1 MNKMLLSLPTAVSA
15 ALILAVVPARG
26 QVPTFQEVTGHQF
39 GERATQHF
47 QMVDYLERLADASPR
62 VEVWVQGRSWEH
74 REFLLAVITSPANH
88 ARLEGI
94 QENSRRL
101 ADGRI
106 TLPEEAWEIIQ
117 EQPVIVWLG
126 GSIHGFELSGAE
138 GALKLLEHLS
148 TRDDPATLEV
158 LDNVV
163 VLIDPMLN
171 PDGREAFVHINHEN
185 LGTVPQTDPR
195 DWSNSFTGWQGTKYR
210 TGHYYF
216 DTNRDWFAHTQQ
228 ETRERLPWLHAW
240 RPQVAV
246 DMHEMGA
253 GTEFYF
259 DPPGQPYNPN
269 FPHFA
274 RTWFERFGH
283 AYAEAFDSAGFEY
296 MTGERYNYFYPGYT
310 SNRGY
315 QGAVAMLFEQ
325 GSSRGLALERPDGT
339 VRTLADA
346 LEQQYVG
353 AFTAAR
359 LAATNRVELLTDYYE
374 SQRGI
379 LTVESDV
386 PVRYLIANEGDPVLV
401 RELVDLLRRNDAE
414 ISVLESDVQLSDV
427 LDREGNAIGRRSF
440 PAGTFVVDA
449 RQPAGRL
456 IRTLLDPK
464 TPLPPD
470 FLAEA
475 RARVLRAENPR
486 FYDITAWSLPLLF
499 NVGGYSSRDGRD
511 LPARPLRFDEPT
523 TPVTAAVL
531 ASYAYVLDGR
541 SAHSLAAMYHL
552 RKNGYRTAVITRA
565 TRVGGRDIPGGSV
578 IVRVG
583 QNDSTVHTAVVRVAE
598 HFGVQVW
605 ALDTGLGEAGFP
617 ALGSGDYTFNVKPVD
632 IALLGE
638 DPIQGY
644 SFGWA
649 WYTLDY
655 QHGIPITILRTQS
668 VSDTD
673 LSHYEVLVIPETSA
687 GPLAQVLGEV
697 GTDRII
703 RWVRDG
709 GTLVTIGSATDFAR
723 IQLDLIDLRSW
734 YDTDEADGAQHF
746 SVPGAVFRVNF
757 DSGYWLAAGYDSGEV
772 PVLVD
777 SDRLYLAPDAPPSGR
792 HRVVATYVDLIS
804 GHAWEETLVRIPGT
818 VAVYEER
825 VGSGRVIAFAEDPNY
840 RGYHRGLNR
849 LFLNAV
855 VLGPSAP

>member
-1 MNKMLLSLPTAVSA
+1 VNKTTLSLPTAVSA
-15 ALILAVVPARG
+15 ALMLVVGPAYG

-47 QMVDYLERLADASPR
+47 QMVEYLERLADASPR
-62 VEVWVQGRSWEH
+62 VKVWNQGRSWEH
-74 REFLLAVITSPANH
+74 RAFMLAVVTSPSNH
-88 ARLEGI
+88 ARLDAI
-94 QENSRRL
+94 QERSRQL
-101 ADGRI
+101 ADGRA

-117 EQPVIVWLG
+117 EQPVIVWFG

-148 TRDDPATLEV
+148 TRNDPATLEV
-158 LDNVV
+158 LDNLV

-185 LGTVPQTDPR
+185 LGMVPQSDPG
-195 DWSNSFTGWQGTKYR
+195 DWSNSFTGWQGTKFR

-216 DTNRDWFAHTQQ
+216 DTNRDWFAHTQK

-274 RTWFERFGH
+274 RNWFERFGH

-353 AFTAAR
+353 ALTAAR

-379 LTVESDV
+379 LTVAADA
-386 PVRYLIANEGDPVLV
+386 PIRYLIANEGDPILV
-401 RELVDLLRRNDAE
+401 RELVDLLQRNDAE
-414 ISVLESDVQLSDV
+414 VSVLESDAQVPDV
-427 LDREGNAIGRRSF
+427 RDREGNEIGRRVF
-440 PAGTFVVDA
+440 PAGTYVVDA

-456 IRTLLDPK
+456 VRTLLDPE

-470 FLAEA
+470 FLEEA
-475 RARVLRAENPR
+475 RARVRRAENPR

-499 NVGGYSSRDGRD
+499 NVGGYSTTDGRD
-511 LPARPLRFDEPT
+511 LAARPLGFDEPAS
-523 TPVTAAVL
+523 PPSAAVL
-531 ASYAYVLDGR
+531 AGYAYVLDGR
-541 SAHSLAAMYHL
+541 SAHSLAALYHL
-552 RKNGYRTAVITRA
+552 RKKGYRAAVITTA
-565 TRVGGRDIPGGSV
+565 TRVGGQDIPGGSV
-578 IVRVG
+578 VVRVG
-583 QNDSTVHTAVVRVAE
+583 QNDSTVHVAVARVAD
-598 HFGVQVW
+598 HYGLQVW
-605 ALDTGLGEAGFP
+605 ALNSGLGEAGHP

-632 IALLGE
+632 IALLAE

-649 WYTLDY
+649 WYTLDQ
-655 QHGIPITILRTQS
+655 QHGIPITVLRTGS
-668 VSDTD
+668 VAGTD
-673 LSHYEVLVIPETSA
+673 LSRYDVIVIPETSGA
-687 GPLAQVLGEV
+687 ALAETLEEGGMERL
-697 GTDRII
+697 D

-723 IQLDLIDLRSW
+723 RQLDLIDLRSW
-734 YDTDEADGAQHF
+734 YDTDEAEGVQHF
-746 SVPGAVFRVNF
+746 TVPGAVFRAGF
-757 DSGYWLAAGYDSGEV
+757 DLGYWLSAGYDNGEV

-792 HRVVATYVDLIS
+792 HRVVATYADLIS
-804 GHAWEETLVRIPGT
+804 GHTWEETLDRIPGT

-825 VGSGRVIAFAEDPNY
+825 VGGGRVIAFAEDPNY